1 MVESLINP
9 AEWEIFKSM
18 ADPAT
23 LIELLDAFLSDSPQL
38 IEQMHAGLA
47 AGNIEL
53 VRRAA
58 HTLKSNSASFGGYRL
73 ANVSREL
80 EMIAKGGALD
90 GAASKLAELEAE
102 YAGLSA
108 VLEESKNAL

>member
-9 AEWEIFKSM
+9 EEWEMFKSM
-18 ADPAT
+18 ADSAT
-23 LIELLDAFLSDSPQL
+23 LIELLDAYLSDSPQL
-38 IEQMHAGLA
+38 IEQMRSGLA
-47 AGNIEL
+47 AGNVEL

-58 HTLKSNSASFGGYRL
+58 HTLKSNSASFGGSRL

-80 EMIAKGGALD
+80 EMIAKGGTLE
-90 GAASKLAELEAE
+90 GAATRLAEVEAE

-108 VLEESKNAL
+108 LLEEAKNAL